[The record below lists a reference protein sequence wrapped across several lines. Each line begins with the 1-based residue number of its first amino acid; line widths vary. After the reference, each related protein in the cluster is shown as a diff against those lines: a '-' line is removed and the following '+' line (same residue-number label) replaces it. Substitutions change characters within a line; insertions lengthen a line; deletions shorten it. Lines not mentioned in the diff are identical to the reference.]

1 MCMRSSDGEDRTRFR
16 SDRITCENGRFF
28 FSTREGTLEGPYLS
42 REQAEV
48 AAALYIRYRLDPTK
62 CDSMSHKPDPHI
74 YRYNDAVMEE
84 RRRDKDRREKDRRE
98 KDRRTG
104 DRRG

>member
-1 MCMRSSDGEDRTRFR
+1 MCMRSSDAEDKTRFR

-28 FSTREGTLEGPYLS
+28 FNTREGTLEGPYLS

-48 AAALYIRYRLDPTK
+48 AAALYIRYSLDPTQ
-62 CDSMSHKPDPHI
+62 CDSKAHTPDPHI

-84 RRRDKDRREKDRRE
+84 RRRENDRRE

-104 DRRG
+104 DRRE